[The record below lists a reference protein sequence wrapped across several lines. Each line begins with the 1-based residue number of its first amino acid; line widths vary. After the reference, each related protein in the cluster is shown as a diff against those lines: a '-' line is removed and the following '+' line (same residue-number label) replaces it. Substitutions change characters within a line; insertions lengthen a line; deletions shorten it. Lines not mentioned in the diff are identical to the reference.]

1 VLRERVPAL
10 GADRYMAHDLAK
22 AAALV
27 EAGILPATAVSRLE
41 NNPFPRLA
49 ETRLAEKGQPS

>member
-1 VLRERVPAL
+1 
-10 GADRYMAHDLAK
+10 MAHDLAK

-49 ETRLAEKGQPS
+49 ETRLAEKGHLS